1 MDRNVLI
8 IGFPHYAVINFYK
21 ELFLLNYKKINFY
34 IITEIGDGKY
44 QKIFDGLKSKKIIR
58 EYFFTEID
66 QLDNFK
72 LSKSIMSFKNI
83 KKISK
88 ELCNIKFEKII
99 CSDFSHIEVQYLIK
113 NLKKNNPKI
122 VIVGF
127 NFHSFKIS
135 EKIINFNTFSFRNY
149 LGPRTLLRKFK
160 FYLSHF
166 IKNIILS
173 LIFFQ
178 KTNKNFFLQT
188 SYKLFYNQIDYIIS
202 DKPFEI
208 YHYKKKFDDIKIYF
222 LNYENVQSTDVKGK
236 KNLLVLLELIKNPKS
251 NSFLIQE
258 YEKYIKLLI
267 EKLSINHVCLKPHP
281 RDLTD
286 NCLMLKNIL
295 TNCSCEIIPKDLDAS
310 KIVCEY
316 EYILG
321 AGSSVMS
328 DAINYCNYAKVFG
341 MLKLGNQIC
350 KDPSVKV
357 LLGDSNEFK
366 SGIIWIE
373 DHNNLYKM
381 SPDEINELASSQ
393 KQKRTLSAEEQ
404 ILFED
409 FFKH

>member
-1 MDRNVLI
+1 M
-8 IGFPHYAVINFYK
+8 
-21 ELFLLNYKKINFY
+21 
-34 IITEIGDGKY
+34 
-44 QKIFDGLKSKKIIR
+44 
-58 EYFFTEID
+58 
-66 QLDNFK
+66 
-72 LSKSIMSFKNI
+72 
-83 KKISK
+83 
-88 ELCNIKFEKII
+88 
-99 CSDFSHIEVQYLIK
+99 
-113 NLKKNNPKI
+113 
-122 VIVGF
+122 
-127 NFHSFKIS
+127 
-135 EKIINFNTFSFRNY
+135 
-149 LGPRTLLRKFK
+149 K
-160 FYLSHF
+160 FYSLYF

-178 KTNKNFFLQT
+178 KTNKNFFLKT
-188 SYKLFYNQIDYIIS
+188 SYKLFYNEIDYIIS

-208 YHYKKKFDDIKIYF
+208 YHYKKRFNDIKIYF
-222 LNYENVQSTDVKGK
+222 LNYKNVQSSNAKGK

-251 NSFLIQE
+251 NTFLIQE

-267 EKLSINHVCLKPHP
+267 EKLSINNVYLKPHP

-286 NCLMLKNIL
+286 NCLKLKNIL
-295 TNCSCEIIPKDLDAS
+295 TNYSCEIIPKDLDAS

-328 DAINYCNYAKVFG
+328 DALNYCNYAKVFG
-341 MLKLGNQIC
+341 MLNLGNQIC

-373 DHNNLYKM
+373 DHKNLNEM
-381 SPDEINELASSQ
+381 TSDEINELAINQ
-393 KQKRTLSAEEQ
+393 KQKRTHSTEEQ